1 MRRLFTGIIVVAI
14 GATASVASATDLK
27 LKVLDRFVEQCSAVQ
42 MTLITLRVV
51 GNASDP
57 NVELKKGQTSRF
69 VRMADFAKA
78 VPALPAGRMKWHCG
92 DTAEMAGCGTDATHV
107 RVSRAPT
114 GRAATFTCYRVEAC
128 EAGQTKLDTLDDR
141 CRAEQLRVGSALVKW
156 RETAT
161 DIPYSS
167 AKLNNTGGVR
177 WTCGGVSE
185 RSNCPAGTTTLTVE
199 RKDRDTGLFHIQ
211 CLRAGAQCQGQHGE
225 YTPN

>member
-1 MRRLFTGIIVVAI
+1 MRHLLTGIIVAAL
-14 GATASVASATDLK
+14 GSSASVASATDLK
-27 LKVLDRFVEQCSAVQ
+27 AKVLDQFHEQCSAVQ
-42 MTLITLRVV
+42 MTLITMRVV

-57 NVELKKGQTSRF
+57 NVELKKGQRSRF
-69 VRMADFAKA
+69 VKMADFTAA
-78 VPALPAGRMKWHCG
+78 VPGLPPGRMKWHCG

-107 RVSRAPT
+107 RVSRAAT

-141 CRAEQLRVGSALVKW
+141 CHAEQLRVGSALVKW
-156 RETAT
+156 RETAK

-185 RSNCPAGTTTLTVE
+185 RSNCPANTTTLTVE

-211 CLRAGAQCQGQHGE
+211 CLRSGSQCEGHYGE
-225 YTPN
+225 YTPK